1 MAEPGSPSEQG
12 LREAAGDGGGDDLG
26 EMSHIMLC
34 AGWHERR
41 EESRASAPDPLF
53 AKRFLRACFKLLG
66 WEPTLER
73 RTVARLSEREVTQ
86 PVPAT

>member
-1 MAEPGSPSEQG
+1 
-12 LREAAGDGGGDDLG
+12 
-26 EMSHIMLC
+26 MSHIMLC

-66 WEPTLER
+66 WEPTGKKKGRGFYTLALTPSQTHRSAAWLPR
-73 RTVARLSEREVTQ
+73 R
-86 PVPAT
+86 